1 MSRYSPLG
9 LAFRRLRDERGLTQ
23 VAMAAALSVPAY
35 WLSKLETGR
44 EELTESGLDDA
55 IAYLRLDEGEADS
68 VRTAWEASRLP
79 VGGVA

>member
-35 WLSKLETGR
+35 WLSRLEGGR
-44 EELTESGLDDA
+44 EELTEAGVEDA
-55 IAYLRLDEGEADS
+55 IAYLKIDGDEADA